1 MSSRK
6 YPSESKTHL
15 RFKQKIEQRQRQ
27 PFVFKL
33 IAFLFL
39 IALIYLSYDLLYVP
53 MPTIPIDQPQK
64 EAQTE
69 TQTEAQTKA
78 QDQNQS
84 TSDSS
89 LVWWL
94 KTSKLRSTD
103 EIKAC
108 LWQLGERVDLLG
120 EGEELLIHRQ
130 GQRSPQMISKQK
142 DQYWLKTYLGNDLHA
157 NLSAHLYLAICLK
170 TEDAQLINPINMRTF
185 EGDRWPTLGPNGG
198 VNLNDIIEFEKKPC
212 PTQADQTCYFSKGL
226 KSLNIKEIYL
236 PLKTKL
242 ESTSNT
248 ELQDSQVLQIVQN
261 LAVQL
266 IVKPLQST
274 FFIKID
280 SDEFEIELSV
290 ISDLQAIQIKS
301 VHQLQEQQNT
311 SNLKADQIKADQ
323 KTKSHQNLHHPKLKP
338 KSDDKKAKDSLKS
351 PIEIPVFKPEYR

>member
-15 RFKQKIEQRQRQ
+15 RFKQKIEQRQHQ

-33 IAFLFL
+33 IAFLLL
-39 IALIYLSYDLLYVP
+39 ITLIYLSYDLLYVP
-53 MPTIPIDQPQK
+53 MPTIPIDQTQTK
-64 EAQTE
+64 AQTE
-69 TQTEAQTKA
+69 TQTEA

-108 LWQLGERVDLLG
+108 LWQLGEKVDLLG

-130 GQRSPQMISKQK
+130 GQRYPQMISKQK

-157 NLSAHLYLAICLK
+157 NLSAHLYLVICLK

-185 EGDRWPTLGPNGG
+185 EGDRWPSLGPNGG
-198 VNLNDIIEFEKKPC
+198 VNLNDIIEFEQNPC
-212 PTQADQTCYFSKGL
+212 PTQSDQICYFSKGL
-226 KSLNIKEIYL
+226 KSLKIKEIYL

-280 SDEFEIELSV
+280 SYEFEIELSV

-301 VHQLQEQQNT
+301 IHQLQEQEST
-311 SNLKADQIKADQ
+311 SHLKAKP
-323 KTKSHQNLHHPKLKP
+323 KTKSPQNLHHPKLKP
-338 KSDDKKAKDSLKS
+338 KSDDQKAKGSLKS